1 MIQKIGLGVTRS
13 ILLHFLD
20 MLCEYQETLL
30 CVCSNSKCE
39 LLFENLWQAILFL
52 LISFYI
58 SANLH
63 DDIILPFF
71 KIYSNPKF

>member
-1 MIQKIGLGVTRS
+1 MIPGLFLIQKIGLGVTRS

-39 LLFENLWQAILFL
+39 LLFENLWQAIFILTHIFL
-52 LISFYI
+52 YFSQ
-58 SANLH
+58 
-63 DDIILPFF
+63 PT
-71 KIYSNPKF
+71 

>member
-1 MIQKIGLGVTRS
+1 MTLEIIPKLFLIQKIGLGVTRS

-39 LLFENLWQAILFL
+39 LLFENLWQAILILTHIFL
-52 LISFYI
+52 YFSQ
-58 SANLH
+58 
-63 DDIILPFF
+63 PT
-71 KIYSNPKF
+71 